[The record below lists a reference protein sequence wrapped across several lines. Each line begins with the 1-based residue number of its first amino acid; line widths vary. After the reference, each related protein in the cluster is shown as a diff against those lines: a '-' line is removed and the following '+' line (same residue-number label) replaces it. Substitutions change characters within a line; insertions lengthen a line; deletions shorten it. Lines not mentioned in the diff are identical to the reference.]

1 MKIVRIRPYHFAPDK
16 GWCVYVIDSR
26 YSRYEINNVP
36 IGKGAAYYGTTIP
49 KAIAAWKRAHRES
62 LYLEK
67 CAKEFI
73 E

>member
-1 MKIVRIRPYHFAPDK
+1 M
-16 GWCVYVIDSR
+16 
-26 YSRYEINNVP
+26 P